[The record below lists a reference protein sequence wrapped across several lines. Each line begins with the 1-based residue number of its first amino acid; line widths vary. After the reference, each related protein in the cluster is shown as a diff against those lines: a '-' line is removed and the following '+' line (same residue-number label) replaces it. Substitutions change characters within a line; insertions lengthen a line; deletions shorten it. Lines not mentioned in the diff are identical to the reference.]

1 MEHLSAAVLSG
12 EAYMLASYE
21 NFRDVMPAST
31 IRNLEPG
38 HKVAMRHKQN
48 GWLHGTVVEFIR
60 DYDDPFE
67 SCVHFRCGDGDVV
80 GCFAEYI
87 GWVHE

>member
-1 MEHLSAAVLSG
+1 MEHLSAAMLSG
-12 EAYMLASYE
+12 HAYMLAHE
-21 NFRDVMPAST
+21 NFRDVMPAAT

-38 HKVAMRHKQN
+38 HKVAIRHTQK
-48 GWLHGTVVEFIR
+48 GWLHGTVVEVIR

-67 SCVHFRCGDGDVV
+67 SHVNFRCGDGYVV

-87 GWVHE
+87 GWVCE